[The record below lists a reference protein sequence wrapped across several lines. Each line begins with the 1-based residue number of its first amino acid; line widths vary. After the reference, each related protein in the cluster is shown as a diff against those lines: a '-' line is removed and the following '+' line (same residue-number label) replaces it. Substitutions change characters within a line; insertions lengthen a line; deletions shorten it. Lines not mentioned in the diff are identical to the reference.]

1 MGRVEEIN
9 LGLLAILG
17 AATGAAVGGAGTR
30 GGRTEGGGAGGLDVR
45 PADVSSPAGGTPPTA
60 SVEAISVI
68 GVAPSPG
75 LAIFL
80 FGALG
85 ELIFKFGITGRWED
99 ERSGC
104 LVATE
109 FFSCRRAFRGS
120 GRGSGSESGIAGVV
134 TTAGIA
140 EAAATGWACSTATGC
155 AGVWV
160 WAATCA
166 AASGVASAG
175 LGAVFAAGGT
185 GVDG

>member
-45 PADVSSPAGGTPPTA
+45 PAEVSNPAAGTPPTA

-75 LAIFL
+75 LARFR

-85 ELIFKFGITGRWED
+85 EPIFKFGITGRRED
-99 ERSGC
+99 DKSGC
-104 LVATE
+104 LVATA
-109 FFSCRRAFRGS
+109 FFSGRRTFFGS
-120 GRGSGSESGIAGVV
+120 GRESGFAGVV
-134 TTAGIA
+134 TIAGTA
-140 EAAATGWACSTATGC
+140 EATATGWACSTATGC

-160 WAATCA
+160 CAATCA
-166 AASGVASAG
+166 AASGVVSAG
-175 LGAVFAAGGT
+175 SGAVFAAGGT